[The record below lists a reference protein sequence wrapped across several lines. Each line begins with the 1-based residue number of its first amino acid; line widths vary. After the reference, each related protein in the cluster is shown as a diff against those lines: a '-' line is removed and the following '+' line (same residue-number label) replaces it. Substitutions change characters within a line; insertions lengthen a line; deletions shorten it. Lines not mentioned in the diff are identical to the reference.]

1 MIQKLNCNF
10 AEAVRLRAE
19 DNASMDEKMIKEM
32 CKQIVERRNDLDK
45 LQKEILKEAIECS
58 QNLEQ
63 LLYTAI
69 VSSCF
74 GN

>member
-1 MIQKLNCNF
+1 MN
-10 AEAVRLRAE
+10 
-19 DNASMDEKMIKEM
+19 EKMIKEM

>member
-1 MIQKLNCNF
+1 
-10 AEAVRLRAE
+10 
-19 DNASMDEKMIKEM
+19 MDEKMIKEM
-32 CKQIVERRNDLDK
+32 CKQIVECRNDLDK

-69 VSSCF
+69 VSSCL